1 MSIKFVS
8 KNSNYM
14 IVLKSGIE
22 GSRVLGTQ
30 AVPGLYIKF
39 QAGSVDIKEESVVK
53 MLREHPSF
61 GIDFVE
67 VKQDEIDPYVDTR
80 EDIEPAHTSTEIVHG
95 MAGKSIGAPKKITPE
110 IKKLIEKE
118 ALKMLPDLLKSN
130 PKILKDIILDL
141 AKEMKS
147 KETPKEEDSK
157 EEVLITKT
165 EKIKTIV

>member
-53 MLREHPSF
+53 MLREHPFF

>member
-157 EEVLITKT
+157 EEILITKT

>member
-1 MSIKFVS
+1 
-8 KNSNYM
+8 M

-157 EEVLITKT
+157 EEILITKT

>member
-118 ALKMLPDLLKSN
+118 ALRMLPDLLKSN

-147 KETPKEEDSK
+147 KETPEEEDPK